1 MNLRARSWATD
12 RRRSSSRSSQT
23 NIFMFVV
30 RACMSEYTHI
40 KCVFARAL
48 HFFIVCAVTFITTSM
63 ITFEYN
69 TQNFSSCLWFTSI
82 LWKFQGHF
90 SFLFYLIFFPS
101 MILCTLSNDSTSR
114 GAFPSHLIAVSLTRN
129 LGAAIVISYLLLSF
143 GVKKNHLQISCVM
156 EFNKVKFQVWDFGCS
171 RQPEK
176 KIHSLFSTTDYIVI
190 IATDPIWLVPL
201 S

>member
-1 MNLRARSWATD
+1 
-12 RRRSSSRSSQT
+12 
-23 NIFMFVV
+23 
-30 RACMSEYTHI
+30 MSEYTHI

-90 SFLFYLIFFPS
+90 SFLFLFDFFSFDDP
-101 MILCTLSNDSTSR
+101 MHALKWQHLSSL
-114 GAFPSHLIAVSLTRN
+114 FPSHLIAVSLTRN

-156 EFNKVKFQVWDFGCS
+156 EFNKVKFQVWDFGCCS